1 MQPLYGVTL
10 AILVLD
16 EQPRW
21 QTLVG
26 GLLVISAAIYETINA
41 QKLHVNKR

>member
-1 MQPLYGVTL
+1 
-10 AILVLD
+10 VLD

-41 QKLHVNKR
+41 QKLHSK